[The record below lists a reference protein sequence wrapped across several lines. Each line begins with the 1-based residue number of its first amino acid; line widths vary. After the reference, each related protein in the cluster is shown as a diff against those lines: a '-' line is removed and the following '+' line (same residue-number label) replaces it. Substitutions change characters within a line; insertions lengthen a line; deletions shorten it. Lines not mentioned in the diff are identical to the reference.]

1 MNFNVSIDKKYIQV
15 DNIILNAET
24 GLKTNILNPDLS
36 IICEIFKD
44 QFLFSYKNKLM
55 ERTKLFSLMK
65 KLIYPLIK
73 HDIKLLHEYEIKY
86 GMNLIYENINVINDY
101 TCELIEE
108 SFDFIK
114 KGISKIG
121 DKLKQAGSFILNK
134 GLPVFFKKLEEVLIN
149 PIAIGVDVALTT
161 LGIGKVAGAILWGSL
176 GIWKIYELST
186 GKMENSIWSYLDI
199 AVCFIGLIFT
209 GASAKGLKSIIKAA
223 GRDVGVL
230 LKSPAIKPIMSLL
243 GKGLNFISNAL
254 IKPIEWLVT
263 KIGGPKIKEM
273 VNLAKTSLKNVFDK
287 LISFFNPPKGQKGI
301 IGTIHQGLK
310 KDIIKPGQEALKNK
324 SALKSAAV
332 KGTKWGVGTYGDL
345 KGIEYG
351 ANYLNK
357 NKSNQEKIDD
367 TVFKNTI
374 SSELEN
380 ALAQMNS
387 LDKEK

>member
-1 MNFNVSIDKKYIQV
+1 MNFNVSIDRKYIQV
-15 DNIILNAET
+15 DNIILNTET
-24 GLKTNILNPDLS
+24 GVKTNTLNPDLS

-55 ERTKLFSLMK
+55 ERTKLFSSMK
-65 KLIYPLIK
+65 KLVYPLIK
-73 HDIKLLHEYEIKY
+73 HDINLLQEYEVKY
-86 GMNLIYENINVINDY
+86 GMNLIYENINVINNY
-101 TCELIEE
+101 TYELIEE

-114 KGISKIG
+114 KGISNVG
-121 DKLKQAGSFILNK
+121 DKLKQVGSFILNK
-134 GLPVFFKKLEEVLIN
+134 GLPVFFKKLEEILLN
-149 PIAIGVDVALTT
+149 PIAIGVDVALTA

-176 GIWKIYELST
+176 GIWKMYELST
-186 GKMENSIWSYLDI
+186 GKMEDSIWSYLDI

-273 VNLAKTSLKNVFDK
+273 VNLAKTKLKNVFDK
-287 LISFFNPPKGQKGI
+287 LISFFNPAKGQKGI
-301 IGTIHQGLK
+301 KGTISQGIK

-332 KGTKWGVGTYGDL
+332 KGTKWGAGTYGAL

-357 NKSNQEKIDD
+357 NKNNQEKIDD

-387 LDKEK
+387 LDK